1 MNANTKIDPAPVLAP
16 KKVAAVTAA
25 MQAWLE
31 RQAANGEFET
41 GWTSAGA
48 RFGGGLVNV
57 DSTEEFEIVMFG

>member
-1 MNANTKIDPAPVLAP
+1 MNANTRIEPAPVLAS
-16 KKVAAVTAA
+16 KKVAAVNAA
-25 MQAWLE
+25 MQAWLK

-57 DSTEEFEIVMFG
+57 DSSEEIEIVMFG